1 MTDETW
7 ALIVMLTGWAIVII
21 GVACLCYV
29 GLCSRRNS
37 KALARATA
45 VHDKILRKEHLARLR
60 HRDFDAFCTEV
71 NNMRAQRNEKAIPL
85 DLLRKVQYNLMYT
98 IDEG

>member
-1 MTDETW
+1 MTDATW
-7 ALIVMLTGWAIVII
+7 ALIVMATGWALVLI
-21 GVACLCYV
+21 GVLCLSYV
-29 GLCSRRNS
+29 GFCSRRNG

-60 HRDFDAFCTEV
+60 HRDFDAFCTEI
-71 NNMRAQRNEKAIPL
+71 NNMRARRNEKPIPL

-98 IDEG
+98 IDED